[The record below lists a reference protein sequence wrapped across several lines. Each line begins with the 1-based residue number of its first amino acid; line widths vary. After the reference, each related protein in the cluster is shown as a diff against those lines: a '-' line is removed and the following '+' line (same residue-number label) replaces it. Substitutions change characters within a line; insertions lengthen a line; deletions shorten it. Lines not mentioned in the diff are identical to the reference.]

1 MDNQQIAQVNS
12 CKFLGAYIDEHLSW
26 SDCIIKISQKISK
39 SIRTINWIRY
49 MIPQNVLLDLYNSF
63 IYS

>member
-26 SDCIIKISQKISK
+26 SDCIIKLSQKISK
-39 SIRTINWIRY
+39 SIRTIN
-49 MIPQNVLLDLYNSF
+49 
-63 IYS
+63 